1 MDSTRT
7 LLNQFMEST
16 KYKLLCTLGNCGA
29 EHKNEVAEVSRD
41 IADPSS
47 AIGTEYLL
55 TSYVKKN
62 FEYVE
67 FTEVPL
73 GKVLCRKK
81 QGPGRIVVEK
91 EESFICIP
99 ILENTQQLLGN
110 KRIASMI
117 LKTPTLRSERVYY
130 DICDGY
136 LY

>member
-73 GKVLCRKK
+73 YCAEKNKDLVGLLSKK
-81 QGPGRIVVEK
+81 KRVSSVYRFWK
-91 EESFICIP
+91 IP
-99 ILENTQQLLGN
+99 NSSLVINELPQ
-110 KRIASMI
+110 
-117 LKTPTLRSERVYY
+117 
-130 DICDGY
+130 
-136 LY
+136 